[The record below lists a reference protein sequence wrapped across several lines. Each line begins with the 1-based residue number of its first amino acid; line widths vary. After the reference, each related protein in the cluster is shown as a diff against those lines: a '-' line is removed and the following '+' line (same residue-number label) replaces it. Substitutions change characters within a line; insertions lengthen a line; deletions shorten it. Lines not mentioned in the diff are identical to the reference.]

1 MPFDI
6 NYIMN
11 LIDDKFDSY
20 INQLMDIK
28 TKFKILIAQKLE
40 LINSIFPE
48 NEKKVIETQ
57 NRMLSIL
64 NNEDSDYFQKIN
76 TQLEQLKVNKSDQKN
91 MNFIEKYNSLI
102 KMAFDDEND
111 FNMKYNLYLA
121 QKEIEKNNKST
132 KESILDK
139 MLEPYFNE
147 AAKNLQNIYQKI
159 NKQNNTDLDNLKK
172 KYDDL
177 LKNPGKNEIEDEEKE
192 EEIKNDVKLKAIPEK
207 KIFPKKINEEP
218 KKIIKEEPK
227 KITTEKPKQKI
238 ELLQIEFEP
247 PKIEYNRVRKKE
259 LEAMKQENDEEFE
272 SKFLKIEEDGDDG
285 LLLAKIIDGKDIDQ
299 DSVDL
304 EQFFIDN
311 LDDKLDIQ
319 YYEGIKFEGENGGEG
334 LNDEAVVVEDD
345 EKEENKKDEEIQI
358 GEQKEE
364 APPKKEE
371 CKNEEKLESAE
382 KKKRPSAQGEI
393 NQQPKEKPVSSTNTE
408 NVPGKVMGK
417 LNQELMN
424 KMKSKL
430 GGMENKVPLF
440 PTVPKTETK
449 PEIKETPI
457 VPKKKAAN
465 PEFNNIAQLI
475 EDKMEKDS
483 KKQKK
488 EENNKENP
496 LYKGKFDI
504 LKNLAKSGGKKKSD
518 IQKILKELPWEERG
532 KVELMAV
539 NNKNNS
545 VNVYNL
551 YLNNIEEVKT
561 KYKFPLHASFVNIP
575 PYLYVSGGKANGK
588 DSNLVLRIQ
597 RIEGNHFKL
606 DEIVQLKQGR
616 SSHCSIY
623 VPNINSLL
631 FISGSKIK
639 TCEKYSFS
647 KEKMESFPSLKVSRE
662 NCGACLINE
671 KNLYVFFG
679 FDRTQNKFETTIEKI
694 FINDAMSWEIINMK
708 TNQNFLKKQNFS
720 CIPFEKKEN
729 KGILIIGGVNALRNE
744 TKEVVYIDLD
754 NEKAELFNQLP
765 CNSSFTNIYFT
776 NFGKYSSFNET
787 INISNEFNII
797 KFNLD
802 KNTFLGA

>member
-1 MPFDI
+1 MSNVNIIFCKNHIKRKAYRYCEECKEFICNSCAFQEKHKNHLQKIKSLSDKIKLLIPNINSSNKNQLSKYIELFHFIINYNSSFMPFDI

-299 DSVDL
+299 DH
-304 EQFFIDN
+304 
-311 LDDKLDIQ
+311 
-319 YYEGIKFEGENGGEG
+319 
-334 LNDEAVVVEDD
+334 
-345 EKEENKKDEEIQI
+345 
-358 GEQKEE
+358 
-364 APPKKEE
+364 
-371 CKNEEKLESAE
+371 
-382 KKKRPSAQGEI
+382 
-393 NQQPKEKPVSSTNTE
+393 
-408 NVPGKVMGK
+408 M
-417 LNQELMN
+417 
-424 KMKSKL
+424 KM
-430 GGMENKVPLF
+430 
-440 PTVPKTETK
+440 
-449 PEIKETPI
+449 
-457 VPKKKAAN
+457 
-465 PEFNNIAQLI
+465 
-475 EDKMEKDS
+475 
-483 KKQKK
+483 
-488 EENNKENP
+488 
-496 LYKGKFDI
+496 
-504 LKNLAKSGGKKKSD
+504 
-518 IQKILKELPWEERG
+518 
-532 KVELMAV
+532 
-539 NNKNNS
+539 
-545 VNVYNL
+545 
-551 YLNNIEEVKT
+551 
-561 KYKFPLHASFVNIP
+561 
-575 PYLYVSGGKANGK
+575 
-588 DSNLVLRIQ
+588 
-597 RIEGNHFKL
+597 
-606 DEIVQLKQGR
+606 
-616 SSHCSIY
+616 
-623 VPNINSLL
+623 
-631 FISGSKIK
+631 
-639 TCEKYSFS
+639 
-647 KEKMESFPSLKVSRE
+647 
-662 NCGACLINE
+662 
-671 KNLYVFFG
+671 
-679 FDRTQNKFETTIEKI
+679 
-694 FINDAMSWEIINMK
+694 
-708 TNQNFLKKQNFS
+708 
-720 CIPFEKKEN
+720 
-729 KGILIIGGVNALRNE
+729 
-744 TKEVVYIDLD
+744 
-754 NEKAELFNQLP
+754 
-765 CNSSFTNIYFT
+765 
-776 NFGKYSSFNET
+776 
-787 INISNEFNII
+787 
-797 KFNLD
+797 
-802 KNTFLGA
+802 